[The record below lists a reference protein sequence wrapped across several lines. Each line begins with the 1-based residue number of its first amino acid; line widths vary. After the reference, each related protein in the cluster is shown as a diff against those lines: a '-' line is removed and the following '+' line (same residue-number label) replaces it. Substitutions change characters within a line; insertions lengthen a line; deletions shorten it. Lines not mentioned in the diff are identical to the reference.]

1 MKCNDFIAADDRGY
15 LYGDALFETVR
26 VRPDGSI
33 RWLDAH
39 LQRLRKSGEALG
51 FGVEAIEAGVE
62 KLGALGEQKPGIW
75 RVTVSRP
82 GVDAQGQSL
91 PFGGSG
97 ALRLRFREYHAPGRP
112 NLGLAPGFYLPEDRL
127 AEHKT
132 TSFLR
137 AIEVRR
143 RAQLRGFD
151 DAIMT
156 SAAGLIGEAS
166 CANVIVVG
174 AGGAATPPVRGI
186 LPGVTRAGVL
196 RRAREVDQPIEV
208 REIGVAELQGARE
221 IILLSAGVGVL
232 AAASFEGRALDD
244 SWATNAR
251 TWLP

>member
-1 MKCNDFIAADDRGY
+1 MKCDDFIAADDRGY

-26 VRPDGSI
+26 VCPDGSI

-39 LQRLRKSGEALG
+39 QRRLRRSGEALG
-51 FGVEAIEAGVE
+51 FGEEAIEAGVQA
-62 KLGALGEQKPGIW
+62 LGALSAQRPGIW

-82 GVDAQGQSL
+82 GVDAQGRAL
-91 PFGGSG
+91 AFGGSG
-97 ALRLRFREYHAPGRP
+97 GLSVRFREYRAPARP
-112 NLGLAPGFYLPEDRL
+112 DLGLARGFYLPEDRL

-143 RAQLRGFD
+143 RAQLQGFD

-156 SAAGLIGEAS
+156 SASGEIGEAS

-196 RRAREVDQPIEV
+196 RRAREVGQPIEV
-208 REIGVAELQGARE
+208 REIRVAELQQARE
-221 IILLSAGVGVL
+221 VILVSAGVGLL
-232 AAASFEGRALDD
+232 AAASLEGRALGD